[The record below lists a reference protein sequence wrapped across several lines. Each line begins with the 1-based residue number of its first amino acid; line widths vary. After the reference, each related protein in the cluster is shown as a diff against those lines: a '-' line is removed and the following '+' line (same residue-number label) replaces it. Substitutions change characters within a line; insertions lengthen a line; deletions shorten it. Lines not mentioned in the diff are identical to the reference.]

1 MSTTHISCVSSLT
14 NIAYCTLTYHAQNFK
29 YLYQKRVLEMLDTS
43 QFLHILAAESDHLV
57 TVSVTLPPEV
67 IAEFERRLY
76 EAFASDSVGD
86 SARAW
91 NEERQLVVKEA
102 IEQHLVPAAVK
113 WTREWLREEVEEFI
127 CKQCADVLRDVRSPS
142 LPRRNNAYP

>member
-1 MSTTHISCVSSLT
+1 
-14 NIAYCTLTYHAQNFK
+14 
-29 YLYQKRVLEMLDTS
+29 MLDTS

-127 CKQCADVLRDVRSPS
+127 CKQCADVLRDVRLSS
-142 LPRRNNAYP
+142 IYVGAILTLNLGSASIRHRIWHRT